1 MNFLNPSL
9 REEELPLGLEAHAG
23 EHVGDDRDQVVLQT
37 NIFIKTMFNSL
48 IVKMRRNKLL
58 SEEDGILYIFH
69 TTLIN

>member
-37 NIFIKTMFNSL
+37 NIFIKTFF
-48 IVKMRRNKLL
+48 IV
-58 SEEDGILYIFH
+58 
-69 TTLIN
+69 